1 MLRPG
6 AVEFESVGFAIART
20 CLGIGQHLD
29 SLIKTNP
36 IMIRH

>member
-6 AVEFESVGFAIART
+6 AVEFESIGFAITCT
-20 CLGIGQHLD
+20 CLWICQHLD
-29 SLIKTNP
+29 SLIKANP